1 MAQSF
6 VNQVGN
12 IGKILGAIMTAVF
25 FTMLLVTANTMAQ
38 SVRERTNEIG
48 VLKTLGFTNGGMLG
62 MVLAEAVLVTLIGG
76 TIGLAA
82 PGGLACS
89 SSPCSASTCR
99 ASRCRPTDRRGLVTW
114 WASGW
119 WPARCRRRRRCGCGS
134 SRRCGG
140 TDMALT
146 KWFNQLAAITAM
158 NLRNLPARLGTS
170 LVAVVGI
177 GGVVAVL
184 VSLLSMGEGFR
195 AALDLSGRDDVA
207 LILRGGSSD
216 ELSSAFDREQVNVI
230 VSAPGIVRDDRGPVA
245 SREFYTIVD
254 LPMRSTGTAA
264 NVPFRGVTAR
274 AVEVREGFRIVA
286 GRMFEPGKDEVIV
299 GRGAF
304 AQFGNVDLGRE
315 VTWGSHVWRVVGVF
329 EAGGSIS
336 ESEVWTDLTVLQGV
350 YRRGNSV
357 QVVRALLAS
366 PAAIT
371 TAEALARGRSARQR
385 LGAQRARV
393 LRRPVADPDHA
404 DPLRRHHDR
413 GADGHR
419 RGVRRAQHDV
429 LRGVLAHPRDRDPA
443 RARLRRRPRSSPRC
457 CSRPW
462 CSGCSAASWA
472 GRWSISA

>member
-1 MAQSF
+1 MALAKW
-6 VNQVGN
+6 VNQ
-12 IGKILGAIMTAVF
+12 
-25 FTMLLVTANTMAQ
+25 LV
-38 SVRERTNEIG
+38 
-48 VLKTLGFTNGGMLG
+48 
-62 MVLAEAVLVTLIGG
+62 
-76 TIGLAA
+76 
-82 PGGLACS
+82 
-89 SSPCSASTCR
+89 
-99 ASRCRPTDRRGLVTW
+99 
-114 WASGW
+114 
-119 WPARCRRRRRCGCGS
+119 
-134 SRRCGG
+134 
-140 TDMALT
+140 
-146 KWFNQLAAITAM
+146 AITAM

-216 ELSSAFDREQVNVI
+216 ELSSSFDREQVNVI
-230 VSAPGIVRDDRGPVA
+230 FAAPGIMRDDRGPVA

-264 NVPFRGVTAR
+264 NVPFRGVTGR
-274 AVEVREGFRIVA
+274 AVDVREGFRIVA

-357 QVVRALLAS
+357 QVVRALLTS

-371 TAEALARGRSARQR
+371 TVKRALEDDPRVNVSVRSEREFYADQSRILVTLIRYVGTTIAILMGIGAVFAALNTMYSAVSSRTREIATLRALGFGSAPVVASVLLEAAVLGLLGGIVGGALVYFGLNGYQASTLNWASFSQITFAFTVTPRLLVTGLVYSLA
-385 LGAQRARV
+385 LGLFGGLLPGLRA
-393 LRRPVADPDHA
+393 
-404 DPLRRHHDR
+404 
-413 GADGHR
+413 
-419 RGVRRAQHDV
+419 
-429 LRGVLAHPRDRDPA
+429 
-443 RARLRRRPRSSPRC
+443 ARLPVTVGLREL
-457 CSRPW
+457 
-462 CSGCSAASWA
+462 
-472 GRWSISA
+472 